1 MKVVIVG
8 GGTVGWIA
16 SYYLSNVK
24 NGDEIV
30 NISSD
35 EIPIIGVGEGTT
47 GRFVHEFS
55 IQYGLN
61 ITELMYKINEDLN
74 LVSSFGTGHIQ

>member
-1 MKVVIVG
+1 MSLVILKTG
-8 GGTVGWIA
+8 RRDESRYCRWWNIPKLDK

-55 IQYGLN
+55 KGQYGLN
-61 ITELMYKINEDLN
+61 ITELMYKI
-74 LVSSFGTGHIQ
+74 